1 MRSDQNLMTHPLAN
15 DLDEV
20 VQRTQELWE
29 PLRGSS
35 LFVTGGT
42 GFVGTWLNETLCW
55 ADSRLNLGIRIS
67 LLTRNPEA
75 FRRKAPAVANHPG
88 VEFIVGDAATF
99 AFPAG
104 RFKYVIHAA

>member
-1 MRSDQNLMTHPLAN
+1 MLRHQSSMTHLLAT

-20 VQRTQELWE
+20 LQRTESLWE

-42 GFVGTWLNETLCW
+42 GFVGTWLTETLCW
-55 ADSRLNLGIRIS
+55 AESQLNLGIRIF

-75 FRRKAPAVANHPG
+75 FRRKAPAVTNHPG
-88 VEFIVGDAATF
+88 VEMIVGDAGSF

-104 RFKYVIHAA
+104 